1 MEGQEPEAR
10 LEEEPGSSW
19 SGPDELEPV
28 LQDGQRRVR
37 ARRSLAE
44 GLSWGPFRGNIQSK
58 APSPGQV
65 QPGPA
70 LTLLLEDEP
79 CWLRMLPQAP
89 TEAEA
94 NAEIYRKDEAL
105 WCRVTKPVP
114 AGRLLG
120 VLLTA
125 AEPRGTPSHPV
136 KEEPAEP
143 ECPAPSHT
151 DIQLLPQQ
159 AGMASILATAVI
171 NSEYATAPPQ
181 LHGTAGTTPRT
192 SRPAKIGSRCDL
204 SRRCAG

>member
-1 MEGQEPEAR
+1 MGR
-10 LEEEPGSSW
+10 LRGVA
-19 SGPDELEPV
+19 SGPPV
-28 LQDGQRRVR
+28 TDD
-37 ARRSLAE
+37 S
-44 GLSWGPFRGNIQSK
+44 
-58 APSPGQV
+58 AP
-65 QPGPA
+65 A
-70 LTLLLEDEP
+70 
-79 CWLRMLPQAP
+79 
-89 TEAEA
+89 
-94 NAEIYRKDEAL
+94 DEAL

-171 NSEYATAPPQ
+171 NSEYATVPPHPAPRHCGDNPQ
-181 LHGTAGTTPRT
+181 
-192 SRPAKIGSRCDL
+192 DL
-204 SRRCAG
+204 KTRKDWLLL